1 MDDSPFGGMW
11 HAIHHRRRRVP
22 TVADELLARNRSFV
36 NRISQ
41 VFLLAMGIWFLWTG
55 FAG

>member
-1 MDDSPFGGMW
+1 
-11 HAIHHRRRRVP
+11 
-22 TVADELLARNRSFV
+22 LLARNRSFV
-36 NRISQ
+36 NRIPQ